1 MIQRIQS
8 VYLFLVIVLLSVVT
22 FGTEIFS
29 FLTEQSSFVFSSYG
43 IHEYHLKSG
52 DLLSLSAYPFYLSLS
67 GLILLAFLTLMS
79 YKNLNRQ
86 LKLARITFYIYLLFV
101 VALLIFST
109 IGGKYVAD
117 GIIKR
122 ELGLGYFLFIAG
134 LPFAFLANIGIKRD
148 KNLID
153 SLNRLR

>member
-1 MIQRIQS
+1 
-8 VYLFLVIVLLSVVT
+8 
-22 FGTEIFS
+22 
-29 FLTEQSSFVFSSYG
+29 
-43 IHEYHLKSG
+43 
-52 DLLSLSAYPFYLSLS
+52 
-67 GLILLAFLTLMS
+67 MS

-86 LKLARITFYIYLLFV
+86 LRLARITFYIYLLLV
-101 VALLIFST
+101 IALLIFSAV
-109 IGGKYVAD
+109 GGKFVAEE
-117 GIIKR
+117 IVKR

>member
-8 VYLFLVIVLLSVVT
+8 VYLVLVMILLSLVT

-29 FLTEQSSFVFSSYG
+29 FLSDTTSYVFSSFGLHAY
-43 IHEYHLKSG
+43 
-52 DLLSLSAYPFYLSLS
+52 DLSTGTLSASSSYPFYLSLS
-67 GLILLAFLTLMS
+67 GLILLTFLTLMS

-86 LKLARITFYIYLLFV
+86 LKLARIIFYIYLFLV
-101 VALLIFST
+101 IALLIFSAV
-109 IGGKYVAD
+109 GGKLVAEE
-117 GIIKR
+117 IVKR

>member
-8 VYLFLVIVLLSVVT
+8 VYLFLVIILLSLVT
-22 FGTEIFS
+22 FGAEIFS
-29 FLTEQSSFVFSSYG
+29 FATELSTFTFSSYG
-43 IHEYHLKSG
+43 LHEYDLKTG
-52 DLLSLSAYPFYLSLS
+52 ELLSRSAYPFYLSLS
-67 GLILLAFLTLMS
+67 GLILLVFITLMS

-86 LKLARITFYIYLLFV
+86 LKLARLSFYIYLLFV
-101 VALLIFST
+101 VALLVFST
-109 IGGKYVAD
+109 IGGKYVAE

>member
-8 VYLFLVIVLLSVVT
+8 IYLLLVMILLSIVT

-29 FLTEQSSFVFSSYG
+29 FLSDDTSYVFSSYG
-43 IHEYHLKSG
+43 VHAYDLNSG
-52 DLLSLSAYPFYLSLS
+52 TLSTSNSYPFFLSLS

-86 LKLARITFYIYLLFV
+86 LKLARITFYIYLLLV
-101 VALLIFST
+101 IALLIFSAV
-109 IGGKYVAD
+109 GGKFVAE
-117 GIIKR
+117 GIVKR

>member
-8 VYLFLVIVLLSVVT
+8 VYLFLVIILLSLVT
-22 FGTEIFS
+22 FGAEIFTFIS
-29 FLTEQSSFVFSSYG
+29 NETSYRFSSYG
-43 IHEYHLKSG
+43 IHAYDIASG
-52 DLLSLSAYPFYLSLS
+52 DLVSSNSYPFYLSLS

-79 YKNLNRQ
+79 YKNLKRQ
-86 LKLARITFYIYLLFV
+86 LKLARITFYIYLLLV
-101 VALLIFST
+101 IGLLIFSA
-109 IGGKYVAD
+109 IGGKYIATD
-117 GIIKR
+117 IIKR